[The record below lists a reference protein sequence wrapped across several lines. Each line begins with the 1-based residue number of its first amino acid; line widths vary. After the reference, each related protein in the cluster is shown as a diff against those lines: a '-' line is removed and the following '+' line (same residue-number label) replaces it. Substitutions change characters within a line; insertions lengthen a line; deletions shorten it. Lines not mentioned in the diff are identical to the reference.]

1 MVEVCES
8 IGCALPLQYL
18 RSAKAEAANMVRKVF
33 LRGGLKGPG
42 GEASK
47 ALGLWGMKS

>member
-8 IGCALPLQYL
+8 IGCALALQYL
-18 RSAKAEAANMVRKVF
+18 RSAKAEAANMVRKGV
-33 LRGGLKGPG
+33 LRGDLKGPG

-47 ALGLWGMKS
+47 VLGVWGTKS